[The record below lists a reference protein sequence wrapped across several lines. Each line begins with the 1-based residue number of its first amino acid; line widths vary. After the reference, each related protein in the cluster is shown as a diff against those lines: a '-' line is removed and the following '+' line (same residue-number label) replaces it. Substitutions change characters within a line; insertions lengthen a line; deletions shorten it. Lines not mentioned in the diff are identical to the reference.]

1 MSNIENHI
9 LVVRSITYAMKGQQL
24 LLRYGITA
32 YVERL
37 ANPNRE
43 QGCGYG
49 LRIRGDVNLALSIL
63 SAAGIPVAEIQEV

>member
-1 MSNIENHI
+1 MSNIENHM
-9 LVVRSITYAMKGQQL
+9 LVVRSITYAMKGQQM
-24 LLRYGITA
+24 LLRYGITS

-49 LRIRGDVNLALSIL
+49 LRVRGDVNLALNIL
-63 SAAGIPVAEIQEV
+63 SSVGIPAAEIQEV